1 MTSPVSSEQSRTAR
15 SLERIQVSASQIAK
29 TLVGLRPEPSI
40 GKEAYDQVLQRITLQ
55 PLRRRLLFLTSSVE
69 GEGTTTTA
77 ANLAGVLSQRG
88 QSVLLAELRFT
99 KPKLMELMGCPN
111 HVAGFEEGLLG
122 QVPLHDCA
130 FQVAGDSMYVMAVGK
145 ALSHKEAAQQSGALN
160 EFIVWAE
167 KAFDWVV
174 LDCPPVTAV
183 DWTRWFDLNADPALL
198 VARSKATDTRTFKKA
213 SRQLGDHLAGAL
225 LNDNQDF

>member
-1 MTSPVSSEQSRTAR
+1 MTSVSSEQSKTAGP
-15 SLERIQVSASQIAK
+15 LERIQVGASQVAK
-29 TLVGLRPEPSI
+29 TLVGLRPEPSM
-40 GKEAYDQVLQRITLQ
+40 GKEAYDQVLHRITLQ
-55 PLRRRLLFLTSSVE
+55 PLRRSMLFLTSAAE

-99 KPKLMELMGCPN
+99 KPKLMELMGRPD

-122 QVPLHDCA
+122 HIPLEDCA
-130 FQVAGDSMYVMAVGK
+130 FQIAGDSVHVMAVGRT
-145 ALSHKEAAQQSGALN
+145 LSQDEASQQSGALN

-183 DWTRWFDLNADPALL
+183 EWTRWFDLNADPAIL
-198 VARSKATDTRTFKKA
+198 VARSNATDTRTFKKA

-225 LNDNQDF
+225 LNDNPAA